1 VRDQRVKRYL
11 FIPLSSPGCLYPA
24 IRLGH
29 ILERGGHEVLF
40 ATTSEYSIMLETQGL
55 SCIGVRQADVPFL
68 GTNGWYLASHAE
80 TEVPLLSKMVEHF
93 RPDVIVTN
101 PLVLASF
108 VLAERHRVPLYNI
121 AYAESLYPGAR
132 AGDGCKEW
140 RLGVVTG
147 FYNDYRRAL
156 GLSAVAA
163 DPVTTPLYGDRC
175 FLRSSPELYDGD
187 DVQSRVEFI
196 GDLYWEPAYE
206 NVRLRRF
213 CQQQRAAGMPLIYVQ
228 LGRLFEER
236 DLWAQ
241 LLSCFARMDAAFVF
255 DLGRADYLDKPFIR
269 PPNCFFSAFVPLGAI
284 RDDVE
289 LVICSAQSTTC
300 ISAIVHNKQILCL
313 PHSADGDELTTRL
326 ERRGVAIGLH
336 GPDRSDFDMLQ
347 GAVLAL
353 LDEPLVENV
362 ERYQRTLL
370 DYDDARVYSIIDAG
384 FQACSAS
391 AIADAGV

>member
-1 VRDQRVKRYL
+1 MRDQRVKRYL
-11 FIPLSSPGCLYPA
+11 FIPLSSPGGLYSA

-29 ILERGGHEVLF
+29 ILERGGHEVQF
-40 ATTSEYSIMLETQGL
+40 ATTSEYTVMLETQGL
-55 SCIGVRQADVPFL
+55 SCIGVRQVDVPFL
-68 GTNGWYLASHAE
+68 HAGGWYHAANAN
-80 TEVPLLSKMVEHF
+80 TEVPLLSKVVERF

-108 VLAERHRVPLYNI
+108 VLAERHRVPLYNL

-132 AGDGCKEW
+132 AGDGAKEW

-147 FYNDYRRAL
+147 YYNAYRRAL
-156 GLSAVAA
+156 GLPPVAA
-163 DPVTTPLYGDRC
+163 DPLTTPLYGDRC

-187 DVQSRVEFI
+187 DVQSRGEFI

-206 NVRLRRF
+206 NVRLKRF
-213 CQQQRAAGMPLIYVQ
+213 CQQQKAAGLPLIYVQ
-228 LGRLFEER
+228 LGRMFEEK
-236 DLWAQ
+236 DLWAE
-241 LLSCFARMDAAFVF
+241 LLSCFARMPAAFVF
-255 DLGRADYLDKPFIR
+255 DLGRADYLDRPFSQ

-284 RDDVE
+284 QDDVE
-289 LVICSAQSTTC
+289 LVISTAQSTTC
-300 ISAIVHNKQILCL
+300 ISAIVHNKQLLCL
-313 PHSADGDELTTRL
+313 PHSADSTELTTRL

-347 GAVLAL
+347 GAVEAL
-353 LDEPLVENV
+353 LDKPLVKNV
-362 ERYQRTLL
+362 ERYRRTLL